1 MLNPEDL
8 KKKTFTKGFRG
19 YEVEE
24 VDKFLAKLIK
34 EYEYLYLD
42 NLEQKETIERVS
54 SKLEYYQQMEATMQS
69 TLAVAQ

>member
-24 VDKFLAKLIK
+24 VKVV
-34 EYEYLYLD
+34 
-42 NLEQKETIERVS
+42 EQPLLRSIR
-54 SKLEYYQQMEATMQS
+54 
-69 TLAVAQ
+69 

>member
-42 NLEQKETIERVS
+42 NL
-54 SKLEYYQQMEATMQS
+54 
-69 TLAVAQ
+69 

>member
-8 KKKTFTKGFRG
+8 KKKLLQRVFRG

-34 EYEYLYLD
+34 EYEYAF
-42 NLEQKETIERVS
+42 S
-54 SKLEYYQQMEATMQS
+54 G
-69 TLAVAQ
+69 

>member
-24 VDKFLAKLIK
+24 VDKFLAKLCP
-34 EYEYLYLD
+34 D
-42 NLEQKETIERVS
+42 RGPNRSCS
-54 SKLEYYQQMEATMQS
+54 SPRQNGIRRYGTPPSSICSWRAGNT
-69 TLAVAQ
+69 

>member
-54 SKLEYYQQMEATMQS
+54 SKLNIIS
-69 TLAVAQ
+69 RWRLPCRVHWL

>member
-24 VDKFLAKLIK
+24 VDKFLANTFIWIIWSRRKL
-34 EYEYLYLD
+34 
-42 NLEQKETIERVS
+42 S
-54 SKLEYYQQMEATMQS
+54 SASAPSWNIISRWRLPCRA
-69 TLAVAQ
+69 LWL

>member
-24 VDKFLAKLIK
+24 VDKFLAKLI
-34 EYEYLYLD
+34 
-42 NLEQKETIERVS
+42 
-54 SKLEYYQQMEATMQS
+54 
-69 TLAVAQ
+69 